1 MFRKTMIA
9 LFATLVLVA
18 SFSAANAQRGC
29 VDLGDAE
36 TNSAFPAHSLCR

>member
-9 LFATLVLVA
+9 LFATLALAA

-29 VDLGDAE
+29 ISGEEGVV
-36 TNSAFPAHSLCR
+36 SAYPSYSVCR